1 MQKEPNSDD
10 FRSKIKN
17 IQNKIDKNKSINI
30 NKAILEEFSSWEKMA
45 WFILKMKTWDCI
57 RYSNMS
63 YRCGDKSAGLIELE
77 STNIYKDIIILE
89 SQFNKIV
96 R

>member
-30 NKAILEEFSSWEKMA
+30 NKAILEEFSSWEK
-45 WFILKMKTWDCI
+45 WH
-57 RYSNMS
+57 
-63 YRCGDKSAGLIELE
+63 GL
-77 STNIYKDIIILE
+77 Y
-89 SQFNKIV
+89 
-96 R
+96 